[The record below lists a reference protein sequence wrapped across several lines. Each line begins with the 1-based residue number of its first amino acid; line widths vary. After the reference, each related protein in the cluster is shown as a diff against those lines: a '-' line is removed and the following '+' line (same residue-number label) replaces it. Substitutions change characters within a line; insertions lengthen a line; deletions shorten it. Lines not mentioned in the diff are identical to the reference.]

1 MLVQEYLK
9 ENQDDFENFLIV
21 DNLKQQIFYYG
32 SIPLKEADKSILQ
45 NKLIGIC
52 RISNQLLE
60 IVIDLKQNT

>member
-1 MLVQEYLK
+1 MLVQNYLK
-9 ENQDDFENFLIV
+9 KYQFDFENFLIV

-32 SIPLKEADKSILQ
+32 SDPFKEADKTILQ

-52 RISNQLLE
+52 RISDQLLE

>member
-9 ENQDDFENFLIV
+9 ENQDDFDNFLIV

-32 SIPLKEADKSILQ
+32 SDPFKEVDKTILQ

-52 RISNQLLE
+52 RISDQLLE
-60 IVIDLKQNT
+60 IVIDPKQNT